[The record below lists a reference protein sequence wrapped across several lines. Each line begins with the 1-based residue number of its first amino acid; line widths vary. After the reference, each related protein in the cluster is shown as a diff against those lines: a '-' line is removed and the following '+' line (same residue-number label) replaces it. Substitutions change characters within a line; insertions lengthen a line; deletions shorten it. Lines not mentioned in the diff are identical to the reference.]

1 MVANLLA
8 NFIDSWDDLKRIC
21 IANFGLTC
29 EQEKTQYDFEHI
41 TQKED
46 ESLQSYIKRWHNIKV
61 DVSLIHEDTIVYV
74 FCNGFRNKELS
85 QKLIRKALR
94 TLSTVFQVANKYAM
108 SDEVTVHTT
117 PPSKDKGKVEQR
129 LLIDVYV

>member
-41 TQKED
+41 T
-46 ESLQSYIKRWHNIKV
+46 
-61 DVSLIHEDTIVYV
+61 
-74 FCNGFRNKELS
+74 
-85 QKLIRKALR
+85 
-94 TLSTVFQVANKYAM
+94 
-108 SDEVTVHTT
+108 
-117 PPSKDKGKVEQR
+117 
-129 LLIDVYV
+129 